1 MSRVRKVIQ
10 GLPSKKQYF
19 ELVGAMLSIPVLITV
34 ILLNTNSLRNNTAK
48 STAPT
53 PAVIVTEKDRVI
65 TQPPQVIYQNSGSG
79 SSTGSSSASCTKDVG
94 QVRIA
99 SPRED
104 EVVST
109 NPVCFDIASD
119 DDSICPLV
127 YSYRVDGGSW
137 TDYSK
142 NTVCLYNLQSGS
154 HTVDVKVKSSQSD
167 DVVQLR
173 RSFQMGQTNTTSPTA
188 TPSPT
193 PSK

>member
-34 ILLNTNSLRNNTAK
+34 ILLNTNSLRSNNSKT
-48 STAPT
+48 STPT
-53 PAVIVTEKDRVI
+53 PAVVITEKDRVI
-65 TQPPQVIYQNSGSG
+65 TQPPQVIYQGGTSDD
-79 SSTGSSSASCTKDVG
+79 SSGSSSASCTKEVG

-109 NPVCFDIASD
+109 NPVCFDISSD
-119 DDSICPLV
+119 DDSICPLT
-127 YSYRVDGGSW
+127 YAYRVDGGSW
-137 TDYSK
+137 TDFSR
-142 NTVCLYNLQSGS
+142 NTVCLYNLQSGR

-173 RSFQMGQTNTTSPTA
+173 RTFQVGQSDSPSST
-188 TPSPT
+188 PT
-193 PSK
+193 PTPVK

>member
-34 ILLNTNSLRNNTAK
+34 ILLNTNSLRGNSAK
-48 STAPT
+48 TTTPT
-53 PAVIVTEKDRVI
+53 PAVVVTEKDRVI
-65 TQPPQVIYQNSGSG
+65 TQPPQVIYQNTGNDSSSG
-79 SSTGSSSASCTKDVG
+79 SSNASCTKDVG

-99 SPRED
+99 SPRQD

-127 YSYRVDGGSW
+127 YSYRVDSGSW

-173 RSFQMGQTNTTSPTA
+173 RSFQVGQTDSSPST

-193 PSK
+193 AAK